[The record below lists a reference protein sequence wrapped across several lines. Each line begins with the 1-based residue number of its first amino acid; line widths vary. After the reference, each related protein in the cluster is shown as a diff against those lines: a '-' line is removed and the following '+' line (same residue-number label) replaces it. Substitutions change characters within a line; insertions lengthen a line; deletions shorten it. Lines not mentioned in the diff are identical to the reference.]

1 MGAHSPDD
9 KRSGPSDPDLLAT
22 TDTKSPALDVTAR
35 ARPSPI
41 EETVLAAPGRRDST
55 PVHSASGVSL
65 RGPAA
70 PLEDSLLRQSRR
82 IGRYAILSELGEGGM
97 GVVLSGYDEVLE
109 RRVAIKVVRSHHRQD
124 ERLQAR
130 LLREAQALARLSH
143 PNVVQVYEAGTI
155 GDELFI
161 AMEFVRG
168 VTLSAW
174 LEDRERTQQEILTVF
189 SEAGRGLAAAHR
201 VGLTHRDFKPG
212 NVLVDLEGRVRVV
225 DFGLAALAEQAERR
239 PAGDELVDLGVE
251 RTVFFAGTPAYMSP
265 EQWLGGQVDARTDQ
279 FSFCVALWEALW
291 GSRPFAGQT
300 VDELREQVL
309 VADLPERV
317 QVGPRVGKRLY
328 RVLARGLA
336 RAPDARYPSMDALLA
351 DLAGPQVRARHAV
364 VGLGLGAVIG
374 LAAAAWSFQD
384 EGRCLGGETRLI
396 GVWDSDRRDAAAD
409 AFEATGLG
417 FADEAWT
424 HVANRLDARAEAIVA
439 MHRDACEAHAR
450 GEQSEHLLDLRMA
463 CLSRHVHEVRAVTDL
478 LVAADAGVVER
489 AVDAVAALPPI
500 ERCADVAVLRAE
512 VPPPADP
519 ATALAVDNV
528 RRALANVAA
537 LEHTGR
543 YEAGLLG
550 ADQAV
555 AAAEAA
561 AYAPA
566 VAEAQLARGRL
577 LALLQRD
584 AEAETSLRA
593 AFTTATASRQDAVAR
608 DAAAALVETLNTL
621 GRLDHAEVWLEIAAA
636 AQTRAPDEGAAALL
650 DLARSKLLW
659 SLGRYAESEALIERS
674 VAAYD
679 ALHGADNP
687 ATARARQWFGTA
699 LWARQEFDRSKAVL
713 PDSRAR
719 LERAFGPE
727 HPEVAAALRYEGNLY
742 FVLTDF
748 DAALATWRRGLD
760 IILRTRGEDDP
771 LVVVF
776 QGNIAA
782 ALARAR
788 RPIDAVA
795 AFEAVVRSLERR
807 HGPDNIELCTQLDN
821 LGASYLEAG
830 QLGPAREVI
839 DRSLAIRRRVLGDDH
854 AEVARSLLG
863 LGEWGLYARDYA
875 TAIPA
880 FERALAIRAGTDVHA
895 LLRGRAEYGLARALW
910 LSERDRVRAR
920 ALIDR
925 ALATFTALGPAGSLD
940 LTEATAWRDENVTP
954 GSAAPAQP
962 KR

>member
-1 MGAHSPDD
+1 MGAPSPDD
-9 KRSGPSDPDLLAT
+9 TRTGPSGVDLLAT
-22 TDTKSPALDVTAR
+22 TDGRSPALDVTAR
-35 ARPSPI
+35 ARPSAI
-41 EETVLAAPGRRDST
+41 EETALAPPDRKDSVT
-55 PVHSASGVSL
+55 AQQTSGISV
-65 RGPAA
+65 RGAA
-70 PLEDSLLRQSRR
+70 AALDDSLAIRQSRR

-109 RRVAIKVVRSHHRQD
+109 RRVAIKLVRSHHRND

-174 LEDRERTQQEILTVF
+174 LDDRERSPQDILTVF
-189 SEAGRGLAAAHR
+189 AEAGRGLAAAHR

-225 DFGLAALAEQAERR
+225 DFGLAALAEQAERSED
-239 PAGDELVDLGVE
+239 GELGGAALE
-251 RTVFFAGTPAYMSP
+251 RTAFVAGTPAYMAP

-291 GSRPFAGQT
+291 GVRPFAGET

-309 VADLPERV
+309 VADLPERG
-317 QVGPRVGKRLY
+317 QVGPRVPPRLY
-328 RVLARGLA
+328 RALSRGLA
-336 RAPDARYPSMDALLA
+336 RAPDARYSSMDALLA

-364 VGLGLGAVIG
+364 VGLGLAVVVG
-374 LAAAAWSFQD
+374 LAAAAYSLHEPD
-384 EGRCLGGETRLI
+384 RCGGGEARLI
-396 GVWDSDRRDAAAD
+396 GVWDPARRDAAAD
-409 AFEATGLG
+409 AFEAADVD

-424 HVANRLDARAEAIVA
+424 QVAARLDARADAIA
-439 MHRDACEAHAR
+439 TMHREACEAHAR
-450 GEQSEHLLDLRMA
+450 GEQSERLLDRRMA
-463 CLSRHVHEVRAVTDL
+463 CLSRHVHEVKAVTDL

-489 AVDAVAALPPI
+489 AVDAVTALPPV
-500 ERCADVAVLRAE
+500 ERCADLPVLQAE
-512 VPPPADP
+512 LPPPDDP
-519 ATALAVDNV
+519 NTALAVDAV
-528 RRALANVAA
+528 RRQLANVAA

-543 YEAGLLG
+543 YEAGLL
-550 ADQAV
+550 AAEAAV

-561 AYAPA
+561 AYSPV
-566 VAEAQLARGRL
+566 VAEALLARGRL
-577 LALLQRD
+577 LALVHRD
-584 AEAETSLRA
+584 GEAHVSLMS
-593 AFTTATASRQDAVAR
+593 AFTTATASHEDAVAR
-608 DAAAALVETLNTL
+608 DAAAALVEALNSL
-621 GRLDHAEVWLEIAAA
+621 GRLDHAEVWLQIATA
-636 AQTRAPDEGAAALL
+636 AQSRAPDDISAAFL
-650 DLARSKLLW
+650 DFARSKLLW
-659 SLGRYAESEALIERS
+659 SLGRYAESEVAIERS

-687 ATARARQWFGTA
+687 DTARARQWFGTA
-699 LWARQEFDRSKAVL
+699 LWARQEFARSQAVL
-713 PDSRAR
+713 PDSRTR
-719 LERAFGPE
+719 LERLYGPD
-727 HPEVAAALRYEGNLY
+727 HPEVAAALRYEGSLY

-760 IILRTRGEDDP
+760 IIRRAHGEDDP

-782 ALARAR
+782 ALARSG
-788 RPIDAVA
+788 RPVDAVA

-807 HGPDNIELCTQLDN
+807 LGPDHIELCSQLDN
-821 LGASYLEAG
+821 LGESYLGAG
-830 QLGPAREVI
+830 QLDRAREVI
-839 DRSLAIRRRVLGDDH
+839 DRSLAIRRRVLGESH

-863 LGEWGLYARDYA
+863 LGEWGIRAGDLA

-910 LSERDRVRAR
+910 LSDRDRPRAR
-920 ALIDR
+920 VVLDQAV
-925 ALATFTALGPAGSLD
+925 ATFTALGLAGSID
-940 LTEATAWRDENVTP
+940 LAEAVAWR
-954 GSAAPAQP
+954 AAHVEGADAVASQ
-962 KR
+962 K

>member
-1 MGAHSPDD
+1 MVGAFDD
-9 KRSGPSDPDLLAT
+9 KRSGPPDPDLLAT

-41 EETVLAAPGRRDST
+41 EETVLATPVRRDST
-55 PVHSASGVSL
+55 PVQSASGVSL
-65 RGPAA
+65 RGAAA
-70 PLEDSLLRQSRR
+70 PLEESLAIRQSRR

-124 ERLQAR
+124 DRLQAR

-143 PNVVQVYEAGTI
+143 PNVVQVYEAGTL

-174 LEDRERTQQEILTVF
+174 LADRERTQQEILTVF
-189 SEAGRGLAAAHR
+189 AEAGRGLAAAHR

-225 DFGLAALAEQAERR
+225 DFGLAALAEQAER
-239 PAGDELVDLGVE
+239 PADDDLGDVGVL

-291 GSRPFAGQT
+291 GSRPFAGES
-300 VDELREQVL
+300 VDELRDQVL
-309 VADLPERV
+309 VADLPQRV

-328 RVLARGLA
+328 RALSRGLA
-336 RAPDARYPSMDALLA
+336 RVPDARYPSMDALLA

-374 LAAAAWSFQD
+374 LAAAAWSLQD
-384 EGRCLGGETRLI
+384 EGRCVGGEARLE
-396 GVWDSDRRDAAAD
+396 GVWDPARRDAAAD
-409 AFEATGLG
+409 AFEATGVD

-424 HVANRLDARAEAIVA
+424 QVASRLDARADAIVA

-528 RRALANVAA
+528 RRELANVAA

-555 AAAEAA
+555 SAAEVA

-584 AEAETSLRA
+584 AEAEASLRA

-621 GRLDHAEVWLEIAAA
+621 GRLDHAEVWFEIAAA
-636 AQTRAPDEGAAALL
+636 AQTRAPDDGAAAFL

-659 SLGRYAESEALIERS
+659 SLGRYAESEAVIERS

-679 ALHGADNP
+679 ALHGPDNP

-699 LWARQEFDRSKAVL
+699 LWGRQEFDRSKAVL

-719 LERAFGPE
+719 LERLYGPE
-727 HPEVAAALRYEGNLY
+727 HPEVATALRYEGNLY

-788 RPIDAVA
+788 RPVDAIA

-807 HGPDNIELCTQLDN
+807 YGPDHLELCTQLDN

-839 DRSLAIRRRVLGDDH
+839 DRSLAIRRRVLGDGH

-863 LGEWGLYARDYA
+863 LGEWGLHAGDYA

-910 LSERDRVRAR
+910 LSDRDRVRAR
-920 ALIDR
+920 ALIDQ
-925 ALATFTALGPAGSLD
+925 AVATFTALGPAGSLD
-940 LTEATAWRDENVTP
+940 LTEAVAWRAENVSP
-954 GSAAPAQP
+954 GGAAPVQP